1 MHVLS
6 LPYNSKKKKK
16 KQKKNR
22 NTLVTTFQSTI
33 HLLNNAIKLGSA
45 VVNKIFLRDI
55 TVLDSFA

>member
-6 LPYNSKKKKK
+6 LPYNSKKKKV
-16 KQKKNR
+16 R